1 MVERQYS
8 IDFSLRNNGPRRDRT
23 GKGKVTELI
32 TPAFT
37 FHEWLWNLLSQM
49 APVIV
54 HTRHGTFQVGIKL
67 PSQGDSI
74 FFWGWY
80 WMWPSCSLLISTRIK
95 HVRVISDWLPG
106 RLLFLVLLP
115 RSFWFEPA
123 CYAIFFFLF
132 IHPSVLNQ
140 RETRPRLLLFRLS
153 CVVKQH
159 NTLYK
164 GHTFTSR
171 PSHPLFPFP
180 QSPATNLL
188 YSDL

>member
-1 MVERQYS
+1 MIERQYS
-8 IDFSLRNNGPRRDRT
+8 VDFSIRKMGQGGTGRGK
-23 GKGKVTELI
+23 GKGKVTGLI

-37 FHEWLWNLLSQM
+37 FHEWLWSLPSQM
-49 APVIV
+49 ATVIV
-54 HTRHGTFQVGIKL
+54 HNRHGTFRIGAKL
-67 PSQGDSI
+67 PSQGDTV
-74 FFWGWY
+74 FFCRGWY
-80 WMWPSCSLLISTRIK
+80 WMWPSCSLLFPTLCASYLIGCTNAFFI
-95 HVRVISDWLPG
+95 
-106 RLLFLVLLP
+106 LVLLP
-115 RSFWFEPA
+115 RSFWFELA
-123 CYAIFFFLF
+123 CYAIFFLF
-132 IHPSVLNQ
+132 VHPSAFNQ

-159 NTLYK
+159 NTLHK